1 MKSFIKKLEDF
12 IMKTIERH
20 MKVTDLGYGKHEG
33 PISDVKYILC
43 RKKFG
48 DYSVMIY
55 IDHNNKISTYMYNIK
70 TKIIVDYTCIGKRKT
85 LLSDISITDVDKTI
99 DDVKTEL
106 IELGSL
112 NIDLFDQMV
121 SIIKSKFKELKREEY
136 FNRLHAGIIKK

>member
-1 MKSFIKKLEDF
+1 MKSLIKILNQ
-12 IMKTIERH
+12 IIERH
-20 MKVTDLGYGKHEG
+20 IKFNDEGFGKHEG
-33 PISDVKYILC
+33 PLSDVKYILC

-70 TKIIVDYTCIGKRKT
+70 TKIIVDYTCVGKRKT
-85 LLSDISITDVDKTI
+85 LLSDISIADVDKTI
-99 DDVKTEL
+99 DDVKNEL

-121 SIIKSKFKELKREEY
+121 SIIKRKFKELKREEY
-136 FNRLHAGIIKK
+136 LNRLHAGIIKK

>member
-1 MKSFIKKLEDF
+1 MKSLIRILNQ
-12 IMKTIERH
+12 IIERH
-20 MKVTDLGYGKHEG
+20 IKFNDVGFGKHEG
-33 PISDVKYILC
+33 PLSDVKYILC

-55 IDHNNKISTYMYNIK
+55 IDHNNKVSTYMYNIK
-70 TKIIVDYTCIGKRKT
+70 TKIIVDYTCVGKRKT
-85 LLSDISITDVDKTI
+85 LLSDISTADVDKTI
-99 DDVKTEL
+99 DDVKNEL

-136 FNRLHAGIIKK
+136 LNRLHAGIIKK

>member
-1 MKSFIKKLEDF
+1 
-12 IMKTIERH
+12 MKTLIKILNQIIDRYIKFNDE
-20 MKVTDLGYGKHEG
+20 GFGKHEG

-70 TKIIVDYTCIGKRKT
+70 TKIIVDYTCVGKRKT
-85 LLSDISITDVDKTI
+85 LLSDISIADVDKTI